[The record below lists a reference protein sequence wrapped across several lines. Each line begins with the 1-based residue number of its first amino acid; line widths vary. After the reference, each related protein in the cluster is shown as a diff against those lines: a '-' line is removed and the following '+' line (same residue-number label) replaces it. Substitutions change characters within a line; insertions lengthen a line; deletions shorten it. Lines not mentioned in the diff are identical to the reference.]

1 MREDWRGTDVPNN
14 SSLQEVDDSF
24 SFVAGS
30 DAGIACGYVN
40 ELEDVSDDN
49 DDGDDADPDPDAGP
63 TSSLSSAPAGAGRS
77 SSGERGERAPLRLAS
92 TLAA

>member
-1 MREDWRGTDVPNN
+1 MREDWRVTDVPNN
-14 SSLQEVDDSF
+14 SSLQEVDDGF

-40 ELEDVSDDN
+40 ELEDV
-49 DDGDDADPDPDAGP
+49 GDDADPDPDAGP

-77 SSGERGERAPLRLAS
+77 SSGERGERGQLRLAS